1 MIFGKNVNLEDE
13 IILKNLSEIEARR
26 TIEETF
32 KKAIN
37 SLTVYES
44 GETEVR
50 DTISVRKTRP
60 FVINDT
66 EFYRPNKSVF
76 NIISGDSIFELR
88 FAALL
93 DSCSDVISFG
103 KNYFAVNF
111 KLDYLNASGVISY
124 YYPDFLVKLKPSHNK
139 EELYVVETKG
149 REDLDDSLKFSRLEQ
164 WIKDVNSIPG
174 SKQTWH
180 ALYVSQETFDKNRD
194 DYRSFADLVSEFK
207 DSRPKSINS
216 M

>member
-1 MIFGKNVNLEDE
+1 
-13 IILKNLSEIEARR
+13 LSEIEARR

-37 SLTVYES
+37 ALTIYES

-76 NIISGDSIFELR
+76 NIISGDSILELR

-93 DSCSDVISFG
+93 DNCADVVSFG

-111 KLDYLNASGVISY
+111 KLDYLNADGVISY
-124 YYPDFLVKLKPSHNK
+124 YYPDFLVKLKPSQGK

-149 REDLDDSLKFSRLEQ
+149 REDLDDPLKFSRLEQ

-174 SKQTWH
+174 AKQIWN

-194 DYRSFADLVSEFK
+194 DYRSFADLVAEFK
-207 DSRPKSINS
+207 DSKPKTTKPA
-216 M
+216 